1 MLATFSIPGDDH
13 LERADDGSD
22 DRSGTATSTIS
33 SGVWLRSSVVLA
45 DMQIEKRPVCEAEP
59 AEWHAGLSVTGMS
72 SSFSSREPARL
83 EFSCIGC
90 VGRMEMADCHVHGVS
105 IAAARQVHAFRP
117 QLKLRLP
124 VPWAP

>member
-1 MLATFSIPGDDH
+1 MAAVMIGVDPH
-13 LERADDGSD
+13 KGSH
-22 DRSGTATSTIS
+22 TAVEI
-33 SGVWLRSSVVLA
+33 G
-45 DMQIEKRPVCEAEP
+45 P
-59 AEWHAGLSVTGMS
+59 AEEPLGELRVLRRTEDPRRGGNAVLTGRCG
-72 SSFSSREPARL
+72 REPARL

-90 VGRMEMADCHVHGVS
+90 VGRMEMAGCHVHGVS